1 MLAHIAVVLHLCAI
15 LNADRLD
22 SISATC
28 RASMYVLLVL
38 CTHVTY
44 MLHATW
50 HANVINLLCSLKAIA
65 WMQNMA
71 RIVEQTNESRER
83 VVEAKKDQKQQAAQR
98 KDRLKAEFLNR
109 QLEQLKAARKKP
121 A

>member
-1 MLAHIAVVLHLCAI
+1 
-15 LNADRLD
+15 
-22 SISATC
+22 
-28 RASMYVLLVL
+28 
-38 CTHVTY
+38 
-44 MLHATW
+44 
-50 HANVINLLCSLKAIA
+50 
-65 WMQNMA
+65 MQNMA